1 MPEVERVF
9 KDAASQKRAS
19 SPSSFCLLQSQVA
32 EKGRELKELKDT
44 LTLVLKEKEKLEEV
58 RHGFHFLFYRLLP
71 GLRKKTSL
79 KSAIPLP
86 FSLSTNLAPLF
97 F

>member
-1 MPEVERVF
+1 MRLFRKESPH
-9 KDAASQKRAS
+9 
-19 SPSSFCLLQSQVA
+19 PSSFCLLQSQVA

-71 GLRKKTSL
+71 GLRKKNLPEKCHS
-79 KSAIPLP
+79 SAIFPLHQSGP
-86 FSLSTNLAPLF
+86 ALF
-97 F
+97 LIRL